1 MLRQGVGKEPGP
13 PGVGTTLRRLTVGL
27 ACGLQLAASG
37 PAARAAEPP
46 PLSPA
51 SVLRAADL
59 QSDAALL
66 REAYQTLHPGLY
78 RYRTRAEMDAAFAS
92 LVRDF
97 SHDRTVAEAFL
108 ALARL
113 TAYVQCGHTYPNFF
127 NQSEAVERAL
137 LQRPRVPFEFRWLD
151 RRMVVTHSYAPE
163 LRAGTE
169 VLAIDG
175 RPVSQILADLLP
187 YSRADGSNDAKR
199 VGNLEVQGN
208 DRYEAFDVYFPLVH
222 PRDELQPLRL
232 EVRLAPGEPVRKMQV
247 KMMPASERRAVEG
260 VPKGDANPWTY
271 RELEPGVG
279 LLTMPTWAMYNSQC
293 GWEAY
298 LDQLFA
304 ELVTRGASDLII
316 DLRANEGGSA
326 VGDRILAHLV
336 SKDSAAEPVERRTRY
351 RSVPAALRPY
361 LDTWD
366 KSFFDWGDAAVDAG
380 NGFYR
385 LIKYDNDDAGAVIKP
400 IPPRYAG
407 RVWVL
412 VGAVNSS
419 ATFEFASALQREQLG
434 TLVGQPTGGNQRGIT
449 GGAFF
454 FLRLPRTGFEVD
466 LPLIGQFPL
475 TTQPVPDDGIEPD
488 VFVQPRVED
497 IAVGRDAE
505 LTVAL
510 ERIRA
515 ALKAANGPSAAH

>member
-1 MLRQGVGKEPGP
+1 
-13 PGVGTTLRRLTVGL
+13 
-27 ACGLQLAASG
+27 
-37 PAARAAEPP
+37 
-46 PLSPA
+46 
-51 SVLRAADL
+51 
-59 QSDAALL
+59 
-66 REAYQTLHPGLY
+66 
-78 RYRTRAEMDAAFAS
+78 
-92 LVRDF
+92 
-97 SHDRTVAEAFL
+97 
-108 ALARL
+108 
-113 TAYVQCGHTYPNFF
+113 
-127 NQSEAVERAL
+127 
-137 LQRPRVPFEFRWLD
+137 
-151 RRMVVTHSYAPE
+151 MVVTHSYAPE

-199 VGNLEVQGN
+199 ISNLEVQGN

-222 PRDELQPLRL
+222 PRDESQPLRL

-247 KMMPASERRAVEG
+247 AMMPASERRAVEG
-260 VPKGDANPWTY
+260 VPKDDASPWTY

-279 LLTMPTWAMYNSQC
+279 LLTMPTWALYNSKF

-304 ELVTRGASDLII
+304 GLVTRDASDLII
-316 DLRANEGGSA
+316 DLRANEGGDS

-366 KSFFDWGDAAVDAG
+366 KSFFDWGDAAIDAG

-385 LIKYDNDDAGAVIKP
+385 LNKYDNDDAGAVIKP
-400 IPPRYAG
+400 VAPLYTG

-419 ATFEFASALQREQLG
+419 ATFEFASAVQRERLG

-475 TTQPVPDDGIEPD
+475 TTQPVPDAGIEPD

-497 IAVGRDAE
+497 IAVARDAE
-505 LTVAL
+505 LAAVM
-510 ERIRA
+510 ERIA
-515 ALKAANGPSAAH
+515 AARDSRIGPSAAR